1 MAVKSIEKNV
11 KSSLENVKKAVSEIL
26 EFLDSN
32 IINLSKEDFL
42 DLKLV
47 LNELIINSV
56 IHGNNNDISK
66 TVKIY
71 IEVSSENIIKATI
84 SDEGKGYNYNKYLIK
99 EQKQLS
105 FDENGRG
112 IALVSALIDTITFN
126 DIGNTVKFTKKVSIN
141 EKNSYCG

>member
-1 MAVKSIEKNV
+1 MAVKSMEKNV

-56 IHGNNNDISK
+56 IHGN
-66 TVKIY
+66 T
-71 IEVSSENIIKATI
+71 
-84 SDEGKGYNYNKYLIK
+84 
-99 EQKQLS
+99 
-105 FDENGRG
+105 
-112 IALVSALIDTITFN
+112 
-126 DIGNTVKFTKKVSIN
+126 
-141 EKNSYCG
+141 

>member
-1 MAVKSIEKNV
+1 MAIKSMEKNL

-26 EFLDSN
+26 EFLDSS

-56 IHGNNNDISK
+56 IHGNNNDITK

-71 IEVSSENIIKATI
+71 IEISPENIIQVTI
-84 SDEGKGYNYNKYLIK
+84 SDEGKGYNYNKYMVK
-99 EQKQLS
+99 EQEEIS

-112 IALVSALIDTITFN
+112 ITLVSALIDTITFN

-141 EKNSYCG
+141 EKNSYC

>member
-1 MAVKSIEKNV
+1 MAVKIMEKNL

-56 IHGNNNDISK
+56 IHGNNNDITK

-71 IEVSSENIIKATI
+71 IEISSENIIQATI
-84 SDEGKGYNYNKYLIK
+84 SDEGKGYNYNEYMIK
-99 EQKQLS
+99 EQKQIS

-141 EKNSYCG
+141 EKNSYC

>member
-1 MAVKSIEKNV
+1 MAVKSIEKNL

-84 SDEGKGYNYNKYLIK
+84 SDEGKGYNYNEYLIK